1 MNKRKGVEMKFNFDK
16 FRRSREDGNAGKKA
30 KRPGLKSII
39 ALSLSFVLML
49 SCSFAYFTD
58 YLATS
63 TTGTAG
69 TVQISMEDNINL
81 LNADGQDI
89 LNPGDIRPVQ
99 FTIKNDGN
107 KSVDY
112 ETIIKLTSSVPM
124 MDRLDSGGNGS
135 VEALDD
141 DLTPPITLG
150 EGDPDPFLY
159 EKWSPYASEY
169 ELYWAKDIVAVEG
182 YGHYPKA
189 GDYEEGNIVYPLMDR
204 YVNAARTQI
213 VYVLDK
219 ETLSGNETFDERE
232 MEYRQAIDMS
242 KYSLDALVYCGGYHS
257 DDLSE
262 YGIDGSGVIGNVYFS
277 EYEEEIDSNLI
288 YVLLDEINTY
298 DENDKEITIPMD
310 YYIIN
315 DIVDYGVK
323 HISVSQNVK
332 GFLYENWDATNYEYT
347 YDFYTVSELKDTYGI
362 EVHYYDD
369 IRGFS
374 DPAYAPTITAAE
386 YNKLSDEEKA
396 NCTLVS
402 DSKTYDIVLLFDP
415 NAGNEFQNSSVSI
428 EVEVRAKQHRN
439 TDGNWELV
447 AKTIDASIN
456 TDVFTIEYDT
466 FGRLILTG
474 VQDGVDLDSLTE
486 VEVPVGVQVIPQSF
500 FEECSNLE
508 TVVLPS
514 TIEEIG
520 ASAFSGCTSLK
531 SIEIPKDTEYI
542 GYAAFSGCT
551 GLKEVF
557 IPSGIKVINEY
568 AFRDSGVE
576 TVEFEEGCT
585 EVSYS
590 MFYDCANLTTVKLP
604 STMKYIRGSA
614 FNGCTSL
621 TSIDLPEGL
630 IEIGSSAFYETNLTD
645 IVLPKSL
652 ESLDNYFLAYTPI
665 THLNVP
671 KNVQY
676 VGKYTLGYS
685 NITSVTISPENKY
698 MSMNADGTIIY
709 DKGKTQIYWYKQ
721 GLTTIDLSDTNITK
735 MDSTFNADKD
745 VQKII
750 LPDSVKTIDNVAFAR
765 CSNLTSI
772 NFPEGLE
779 TIGSYAFDECDKLKT
794 IAIPDSVTNIY
805 QRAFDA
811 NYTTSTTVY
820 TNNDVAKSYNWSGS
834 KRNVTFKPYEDYN
847 N

>member
-1 MNKRKGVEMKFNFDK
+1 MKRIKIKEMLQRKQPKNSTQ
-16 FRRSREDGNAGKKA
+16 SR
-30 KRPGLKSII
+30 KRYGLKSAI
-39 ALSLSFVLML
+39 ALSLALVLLL
-49 SCSFAYFTD
+49 SGTFAYFTD

-69 TVQISMEDNINL
+69 TVKISMEDNINL

-124 MDRLDSGGNGS
+124 MNRLDAGGNSS
-135 VEALDD
+135 VDALD

-150 EGDPDPFLY
+150 EGDPDSFLY
-159 EKWSPYASEY
+159 EKWSPYSSEY

-182 YGHYPKA
+182 YGHYPKYI
-189 GDYEEGNIVYPLMDR
+189 DDNQVYPLKDR
-204 YVNAARTQI
+204 YMNAARTQI
-213 VYVLDK
+213 VYVLDN
-219 ETLSGNETFDERE
+219 EILSGNETFNERE

-242 KYSLDALVYCGGYHS
+242 KYSLDILRYCSGDYYS
-257 DDLSE
+257 DLSD
-262 YGIDGSGVIGNVYFS
+262 YGISGSGTLGYIYLE
-277 EYEEEIDSNLI
+277 EYEEEFNPDVT
-288 YVLLDEINTY
+288 YVLLDKTEDY
-298 DENDKEITIPMD
+298 DDNDKIITVPID
-310 YYIIN
+310 YFIIN
-315 DIVDYGVK
+315 DIVDYGLK
-323 HISVSQNVK
+323 HIAVSRDVK
-332 GFLYENWDATNYEYT
+332 EFIYEDWDDVNDEYVHS
-347 YDFYTVSELKDTYGI
+347 FYTAAELKNTYGI

-374 DPAYAPTITAAE
+374 DPAFAPIITAAE

-456 TDVFTIEYDT
+456 TDVFAVEYDV
-466 FGRLILTG
+466 FGRLVLTG
-474 VQDGVDLDSLTE
+474 VQDGIDLNSLTE

-500 FEECSNLE
+500 FEGCTNLE

-520 ASAFSGCTSLK
+520 NYAFSGCTSLS
-531 SIEIPKDTEYI
+531 SINIPNGIEYV
-542 GYAAFSGCT
+542 GNNAFTGCT
-551 GLKEVF
+551 NLKEIF
-557 IPSGIKVINEY
+557 IPSGILSIGEGL
-568 AFRDSGVE
+568 FRNSGLE

-585 EVSYS
+585 EVGYS
-590 MFYDCANLTTVKLP
+590 MFDDCINLTTVKLP
-604 STMKYIRGSA
+604 STTKYIRNSA

-630 IEIGSSAFYETNLTD
+630 IEIESSAFYKTGLTD
-645 IVLPKSL
+645 IVLP
-652 ESLDNYFLAYTPI
+652 ESLKSIGNYFLAYTPI

-676 VGKYTLGYS
+676 VGTYTLRYS
-685 NITSVTISPENKY
+685 NITSVTISPESKH

-709 DKGKTQIYWYKQ
+709 DKDKTQIYWYKQ
-721 GLTTIDLSDTNITK
+721 GLTTIDLSDTNITS
-735 MDSTFNADKD
+735 MDSTFNADKN
-745 VQKII
+745 VQTII
-750 LPDSVKTIDNVAFAR
+750 LPDSVKTINGVAFAR

-779 TIGSYAFDECDKLKT
+779 NINAYAFDECDKLKI
-794 IAIPDSVTNIY
+794 IAIPDSVTSIGSG
-805 QRAFDA
+805 AFDT

-820 TNNDVAKSYNWSGS
+820 TNNDVAKSYDWSGS